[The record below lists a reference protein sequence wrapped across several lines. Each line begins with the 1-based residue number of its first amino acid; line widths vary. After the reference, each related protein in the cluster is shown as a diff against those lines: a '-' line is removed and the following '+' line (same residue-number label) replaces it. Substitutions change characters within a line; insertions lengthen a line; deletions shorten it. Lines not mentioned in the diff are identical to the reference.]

1 MSQLPALDPE
11 RTSTPRATMVP
22 DPLSLPPAEIPRA
35 PDTPSTAP
43 PGRSTVVLLALDRA
57 LDALAILAAMVLA
70 LAGRVDGPL
79 ALAAIGAIAGVG
91 GITRSVSSR
100 RVPGVGVPGLGLVLL
115 APIVGALA
123 GVALRARGLAVLLLG
138 ALALAS
144 GLQGCAGAQSLDV
157 GIAYARKAC
166 ISLICA
172 TEPALEPVLP
182 PPPKVAQADGG
193 GGPPVSADVDVGDGG
208 DDVSSADGGVA
219 Q

>member
-1 MSQLPALDPE
+1 MPELTQPALDPE

-22 DPLSLPPAEIPRA
+22 DPMEPALQPDELIRVRA
-35 PDTPSTAP
+35 SPSPSTAP
-43 PGRSTVVLLALDRA
+43 PSRSTVVLLALDRA
-57 LDALAILAAMVLA
+57 LDALAIVAAMVLA
-70 LAGRVDGPL
+70 IAGRVDGPL

-115 APIVGALA
+115 APVVGAVA
-123 GVALRARGLAVLLLG
+123 AMALRARGLAVLLLG

-144 GLQGCAGAQSLDV
+144 GLDGCAAPQALDMATA
-157 GIAYARKAC
+157 IARKAC
-166 ISLICA
+166 VTLIRV

-182 PPPKVAQADGG
+182 PPPKASADGG
-193 GGPPVSADVDVGDGG
+193 PPEAGDVDAGDA
-208 DDVSSADGGVA
+208 SSADGGEA